1 MKLALHQCAPQ
12 ADGVSAALRNLNDA
26 ARQAGGHAADILI
39 TPEMYLTGYAI
50 GAEAVKSAAL
60 TPDGPSL
67 QEVSEIAKRW
77 GVAILVGYPERG
89 DDGKVYNSI
98 QLFDRKGETRTV
110 YRKSH
115 LWGDIDAEQ
124 FSRGESLSEI
134 LEIQGWKLGFAIC
147 YDIEFPELA
156 RSLALA
162 GADAILVST
171 ASMKPYETIAT
182 QMIPVRAEEN
192 ELCVAYCNY
201 IGYERDIDYYGLST
215 VAGPDG
221 KVVAQAGAVETLLI
235 ADLSREKLDGWRK
248 NNTHLRDRRPDLYG
262 GLTG

>member
-1 MKLALHQCAPQ
+1 MKLALFQCPPQ
-12 ADGVSAALRNLNDA
+12 GEGVSAALRNLNDA

-50 GAEAVKSAAL
+50 GAEAARSAAL

-67 QEVSEIAKRW
+67 AEVAEIAKRW
-77 GVAILVGYPERG
+77 GVGILVGYPERAP
-89 DDGKVYNSI
+89 DGSIYNTVQMI
-98 QLFDRKGETRTV
+98 DRKGATRAV
-110 YRKSH
+110 YRKTH
-115 LWGDIDAEQ
+115 LWGDVDNDQ
-124 FSRGESLSEI
+124 FSPGEALSQIVEI
-134 LEIQGWKLGFAIC
+134 EGWKLGFAIC

-171 ASMKPYETIAT
+171 ASMTPYETVAT

-192 ELCVAYCNY
+192 EICVAYCNY
-201 IGYERDIDYYGLST
+201 IGQERDIDYYGLST

-221 KVVAQAGAVETLLI
+221 KVTAQAGGEETLLI
-235 ADLSREKLDGWRK
+235 AQLDRDALDAWRK
-248 NNTHLRDRRPDLYG
+248 DNDHRKDRRPDLYG
-262 GLTG
+262 ALTG